1 MPRIIRRAIQS
12 ATMAAAFLLI
22 LPFALSELL
31 LRKVL
36 GRDAWFMAQ
45 AQLLSLIPG
54 KLGSYVRNAYYHMTL
69 EACPLDCYFSFG
81 MVFTHSRASVGHGL
95 YVGSFTMIGMTSIGD
110 NVMIS
115 DHVHVL
121 SGAHQHGI
129 DDPNRPYQDQPQS
142 FVALQI
148 GNNVWIGANSVI
160 MKDIGDSSVI
170 GAGSVVTKDI
180 PAQCIAAGV
189 PAKPVKNI

>member
-1 MPRIIRRAIQS
+1 
-12 ATMAAAFLLI
+12 
-22 LPFALSELL
+22 
-31 LRKVL
+31 
-36 GRDAWFMAQ
+36 
-45 AQLLSLIPG
+45 
-54 KLGSYVRNAYYHMTL
+54 
-69 EACPLDCYFSFG
+69 
-81 MVFTHSRASVGHGL
+81 
-95 YVGSFTMIGMTSIGD
+95 
-110 NVMIS
+110 MIS